1 MIELHTCNY
10 FCEKPACIKA
20 QRDEMRDALFD
31 QHTVAA
37 LQQKLA
43 ASEPVAWY
51 DLDQMTV
58 YTPVKPTIP
67 GTWTPLYAAPPRT
80 YNDGLEA
87 AELIARL
94 RSEATAWDAAH
105 THTGPLLAKLL
116 YRAADD
122 LAAANQRI
130 TDLTENGQRLIEAAD
145 GWKTSAQHFQKERNE
160 LEAQLERQ
168 ITQNNRDAE
177 RFRECLAE
185 NAALREDAERY
196 RWFRLQGLWDSE
208 HFPWPDGFEYPE
220 GISEDD
226 GAMLDAAI
234 DAAGKK

>member
-1 MIELHTCNY
+1 MDAAAMIELHSCNY
-10 FCEKPACIKA
+10 YCEKPACIKA

-31 QHTVAA
+31 QQTIAD

-80 YNDGLEA
+80 FDDGLEA
-87 AELIARL
+87 A
-94 RSEATAWDAAH
+94 
-105 THTGPLLAKLL
+105 AK
-116 YRAADD
+116 
-122 LAAANQRI
+122 
-130 TDLTENGQRLIEAAD
+130 E
-145 GWKTSAQHFQKERNE
+145 
-160 LEAQLERQ
+160 
-168 ITQNNRDAE
+168 
-177 RFRECLAE
+177 
-185 NAALREDAERY
+185 AALRVDAERY

-220 GISEDD
+220 GISEDE
-226 GAMLDAAI
+226 MLDAAI
-234 DAAGKK
+234 DAVRKA